1 MYQKIDFE
9 YSDWNTAGQIL
20 NFPIQIRIIDLTFS
34 DSENIHLILIPKK
47 YVLVCCCGFTRKLS
61 VLDRINRALPV
72 SVCGSL
78 SLFSLQVAA
87 GNSRQDTRL
96 ACWNAC
102 PEHGRIGSQFLINRC
117 VLFLFFFNTNELQN
131 QISRPFPSSI
141 GDPRDKKIHSVE
153 AVDDRKGIRPVFSS
167 VFVFLRN
174 FYSDSHS

>member
-47 YVLVCCCGFTRKLS
+47 YVLVRCCGFTRKLT

-102 PEHGRIGSQFLINRC
+102 PEHGRIGSQLLRNRC
-117 VLFLFFFNTNELQN
+117 VLFLFLIRTNYKTRFLGRFQARLVTRATRKYTR
-131 QISRPFPSSI
+131 SKPSTTGKVSGRYSLPF
-141 GDPRDKKIHSVE
+141 
-153 AVDDRKGIRPVFSS
+153 
-167 VFVFLRN
+167 FLRN
-174 FYSDSHS
+174 FDSDSHS